1 MRLLTLILVL
11 ATNAV
16 PIYGALR
23 LGWSAPTLLV
33 LFWSEN
39 AIGIVFTSLRIWL
52 HRRLTRK
59 RGHWNTK
66 ASANVGN
73 SVKAGDRTTLLA
85 AYAVPSALFTGAH
98 AIFVFAI
105 AFAIAGKHPEDPF
118 WRFSSE
124 QLWIG
129 LQWITVVMLL
139 DFGKDLFSLRRH
151 SYAWIK
157 RYSDQ
162 RMGRVIVLHL
172 GIIFGMGALAFFE
185 SPLAPLCVLMGLKA
199 LLDLAWAW
207 GTDAEPV
214 PAEPPAWSLK
224 MADKLGSLAPGMD
237 AEQFRRQWQAEREAE
252 RRAAIENEEPL
263 ER

>member
-1 MRLLTLILVL
+1 MGFLTLLLVL
-11 ATNAV
+11 AVNAV
-16 PIYGALR
+16 PIYGALE

-33 LFWSEN
+33 LFWCEN
-39 AIGIVFTSLRIWL
+39 VVTIAFTCLRIAL

-59 RGHWNTK
+59 RGHWNAGTPDGTAGT
-66 ASANVGN
+66 ASKPV
-73 SVKAGDRTTLLA
+73 TLLA
-85 AYAVPSALFTGAH
+85 AYAMPTVIFTAAH

-105 AFAIAGKHPEDPF
+105 AFAIASKHPDDPF
-118 WRFSSE
+118 WRFSWD
-124 QLWIG
+124 QLRIG
-129 LQWITVVMLL
+129 LQWIGGFMLV
-139 DFGKDLFSLRRH
+139 DFAKDLVALKGH

-162 RMGRVIVLHL
+162 KLGRVIVLHL

-207 GTDAEPV
+207 GSSAEPV
-214 PAEPPAWSLK
+214 PAEPPQWSLK
-224 MADKLGSLAPGMD
+224 LAGKLGGMSP
-237 AEQFRRQWQAEREAE
+237 ELGEEHFRRQWQAQREAE
-252 RRAAIENEEPL
+252 LRAAIENELPL

>member
-1 MRLLTLILVL
+1 MRLLTLLLVL
-11 ATNAV
+11 AANAV

-33 LFWSEN
+33 LFWCEN
-39 AIGIVFTSLRIWL
+39 AIGIVFTCLRIAL
-52 HRRLTRK
+52 HRRFTRK
-59 RGHWNTK
+59 RGHWNATTSGG
-66 ASANVGN
+66 ASG
-73 SVKAGDRTTLLA
+73 GRPGGTTTLLVS
-85 AYAVPSALFTGAH
+85 YAVPSTIFTGAH

-105 AFAIAGKHPEDPF
+105 AFAIASKHPGDPF
-118 WRFSSE
+118 WRFSSQ

-129 LQWITVVMLL
+129 LQWVTAVMLL
-139 DFGKDLFSLRRH
+139 DFAKDLVSLRRH

-162 RMGRVIVLHL
+162 KLGRVIVLHL

-199 LLDLAWAW
+199 LLDLAWSW
-207 GTDAEPV
+207 GSSAEPV
-214 PAEPPAWSLK
+214 PAEPPQWSV
-224 MADKLGSLAPGMD
+224 KLAGSLGGMSP
-237 AEQFRRQWQAEREAE
+237 ELGEEHFRRLWQAQREAE
-252 RRAAIENEEPL
+252 QRAAIENELPL

>member
-39 AIGIVFTSLRIWL
+39 AIGIVFTVLRIWL

-59 RGHWNTK
+59 RGHWNT
-66 ASANVGN
+66 ATQANVGT
-73 SVKAGDRTTLLA
+73 SVKQGDRTTLLA
-85 AYAVPSALFTGAH
+85 SYAIPSTIFTAAH

-105 AFAIAGKHPEDPF
+105 AFMFSHNHPGDAF
-118 WRFSSE
+118 WQFSSE

-129 LQWITVVMLL
+129 LQWITGFMLV
-139 DFGKDLFSLRRH
+139 DFAKDLVGLRKH

-172 GIIFGMGALAFFE
+172 GIIFGMGALAWFE

-199 LLDLAWAW
+199 LLDLAWSW
-207 GTDAEPV
+207 GGGAEPV
-214 PAEPPAWSLK
+214 PAEPPAWSVKAVGALR
-224 MADKLGSLAPGMD
+224 GLAPEMNE
-237 AEQFRRQWQAEREAE
+237 EQFKRMWQAEREAE
-252 RRAAIENEEPL
+252 RRAAIENELPL
-263 ER
+263 EP

>member
-1 MRLLTLILVL
+1 MRLLTLLLVL
-11 ATNAV
+11 AVNAV
-16 PIYGALR
+16 PIYGALQ

-33 LFWSEN
+33 LFWCEN

-59 RGHWNTK
+59 RGHWNTP
-66 ASANVGN
+66 AAANVGTN
-73 SVKAGDRTTLLA
+73 VKQGDRTTLLA
-85 AYAVPSALFTGAH
+85 SYALPSTIFTAAH

-105 AFAIAGKHPEDPF
+105 AFAIGSKHPGDPF

-129 LQWITVVMLL
+129 LEWITAVMLL
-139 DFGKDLFSLRRH
+139 DFAKDLFFLKGH

-199 LLDLAWAW
+199 LLDLAWSW

-214 PAEPPAWSLK
+214 PAEPPQWSLR
-224 MADKLGSLAPGMD
+224 AAGALGKLAPEMSE
-237 AEQFRRQWQAEREAE
+237 AKFKQMWQEQREAE
-252 RRAAIENEEPL
+252 RRAAIDNELPL